1 MSWSIPKDYQSRP
14 VVVLGGGVLG
24 RRIAACFVAAEH
36 HVIIR
41 DPSEKSRN
49 DALEYIKQNMSTY
62 LGLTF
67 GKEGS
72 YEAVEDLETAVKDSW
87 LVFEAVP
94 EVLSIKED
102 TYRDLEKYAPKD
114 CILASNSSSYKSGD
128 LLGKV
133 TDETKTR
140 VLNTHYMMPPQAL
153 IVELMTSGHTNEAIF
168 PFMESELRK
177 AGLHPYTA
185 KIESTGF
192 IFNRIWA
199 AIKREVLSVIREGVA
214 DPKTI
219 DAIWKEQYQSLIGPC
234 TLMDS
239 VGLDTVEHIEA
250 HYVKE
255 RSLPDTTL
263 KWLHDTYVEP
273 GKLGNKSDKGGLYPV
288 PTEGHGTK
296 LLVLNMYQGSYP
308 GELAPEELLSRGQVM
323 ELSVDNKP
331 AKPVAIVGKQ
341 KMPDGIDVYEDR
353 MYWTCMGVPSE
364 NDGAVYSAK
373 LDGSD
378 VKTVIQ
384 PGAVH
389 TPKQIY
395 VDKPN
400 KKLYFCDREGL
411 RVHRSNL
418 DGSAHEVIIK
428 RGDWQTEKDKVEDQT
443 NWPVGVAVSHKLKKF
458 FWTQK
463 GPSKSTKGR
472 IFSANLETPSGKD
485 ATTRDDIELVLD
497 GLPEPIDLEFDEE
510 SGVLYWTD
518 RGEIPFGN
526 TLNRKTLVGNAPQ
539 EEKALG
545 RQIIAQGFG
554 EAIGLRICDSKKR
567 IYVADLSGRL
577 WECPMEPGPK
587 TKVYEEA
594 GHAYT
599 GLVVLNY

>member
-1 MSWSIPKDYQSRP
+1 
-14 VVVLGGGVLG
+14 
-24 RRIAACFVAAEH
+24 
-36 HVIIR
+36 
-41 DPSEKSRN
+41 
-49 DALEYIKQNMSTY
+49 
-62 LGLTF
+62 
-67 GKEGS
+67 
-72 YEAVEDLETAVKDSW
+72 
-87 LVFEAVP
+87 
-94 EVLSIKED
+94 KED

-133 TDETKTR
+133 TDQTKAR
-140 VLNTHYMMPPQAL
+140 VLNTHYMMPPQAV

-185 KIESTGF
+185 KVESSGF

-219 DAIWKEQYQSLIGPC
+219 DAIWREQYQSPIGPC

-255 RSLPDTTL
+255 RNLPETTL

-308 GELAPEELLSRGQVM
+308 GELAPEELLSRGQVL
-323 ELSVDNKP
+323 EVSVDNKQ
-331 AKPVAIVGKQ
+331 AKPVALVGKQ

-364 NDGAVYSAK
+364 NDGALFSAK

-378 VKTVIQ
+378 VKTIIQ
-384 PGAVH
+384 PGDVH

-418 DGSAHEVIIK
+418 DGSEHEVIIK
-428 RGDWQTEKDKVEDQT
+428 RGDWKTDKAKVEDQT
-443 NWPVGVAVSHKLKKF
+443 NWPVGIAVSHKLKKF
-458 FWTQK
+458 YWTQK

-472 IFSANLETPSGKD
+472 IFSANLEMPSGKD
-485 ATTRDDIELVLD
+485 ASTRDDIEVVLG
-497 GLPEPIDLEFDEE
+497 GLPEPIDLEFDEDT
-510 SGVLYWTD
+510 GVLYWTD

-526 TLNRKTLVGNAPQ
+526 TLNRKTLIGDAPK

-545 RQIIAQGFG
+545 REIIAQGFG
-554 EAIGLRICDSKKR
+554 EAIGLRICDSKKL

-599 GLVVLNY
+599 GLVVINY